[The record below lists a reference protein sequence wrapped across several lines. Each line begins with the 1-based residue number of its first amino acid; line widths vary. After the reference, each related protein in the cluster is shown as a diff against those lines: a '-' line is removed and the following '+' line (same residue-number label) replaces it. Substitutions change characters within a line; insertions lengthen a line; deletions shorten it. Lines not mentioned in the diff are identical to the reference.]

1 MSVSRTVTRDRR
13 CGRLTA
19 GVAAGWL
26 GFSCVFG
33 ATTATGQ
40 EAAGAV
46 AGAPVLSL
54 EECIRQAVSGSPS
67 LMISQE
73 QREIA
78 SQNVRGAKGAFLP
91 NLSLS
96 YNWQK
101 SERTDFDV
109 AQTEAGTF
117 QIPTTDP
124 DIFTVFPTQVASGEI
139 ADETVSAT
147 YKSLGGRATLN
158 LFDGFAKY
166 GTLRS
171 ARNSLEAAEAT
182 VGYTRER
189 VVEDVVAAYYNLVRF
204 EKLAEVAREARDR
217 AARELERTETYFRLG
232 SAAKSDV
239 LQQRVALENT
249 KLDLV
254 VAENSIKKGQADL
267 AYAMNRPLQGEF
279 AVDASVLETDF
290 AVADVAE
297 LYGEALRNRLDLQS
311 SEKAVEARQQ
321 DVKAARGSLFPQLDV
336 YGNYGR
342 DNNESP
348 FKFGAQVSSSTSYG
362 YAVSW
367 NVFDR
372 LQTYSGISRAKAGAR
387 IAEYQLEQA
396 RLTAQVEIRQLHNAL
411 VEARERASVSRET
424 IVQSEEGLRLAQ
436 ERFRVGAGTALDVI
450 VAQVNLT
457 SARAQE
463 VQAKCDFLIARA
475 SLDRALGRRNATAG
489 E

>member
-1 MSVSRTVTRDRR
+1 MSVSRTATSGRR
-13 CGRLTA
+13 CRRVGSVL
-19 GVAAGWL
+19 AAGML
-26 GFSCVFG
+26 AAALAVPAS
-33 ATTATGQ
+33 GQ
-40 EAAGAV
+40 EAA
-46 AGAPVLSL
+46 APVLSL
-54 EECIRQAVSGSPS
+54 DECIRQALSGSPT
-67 LMISQE
+67 LLISEQ

-78 SQNVRGAKGAFLP
+78 AQTVRGATGAFLP
-91 NLSLS
+91 ALSLS

-109 AQTEAGTF
+109 AQTMAGTYS
-117 QIPTTDP
+117 IPTTDP
-124 DIFTVFPTQVASGEI
+124 GISVLFPTQVPSGEI

-171 ARNSLEAAEAT
+171 ARNSLDAADAS

-189 VVEDVVAAYYNLVRF
+189 VVEDVVAAYYNLVRY
-204 EKLAEVAREARDR
+204 EKLAEVARDARDR

-239 LQQRVALENT
+239 LQQRVQLENT
-249 KLDLV
+249 KLDVV
-254 VAENSIKKGQADL
+254 VAENSVKKGQADL
-267 AYAMNRPLQGEF
+267 AYAMNRPLQGSF
-279 AVDASVLETDF
+279 NVDSSVLETDF
-290 AVADVAE
+290 AVADVAD

-311 SEKAVEARQQ
+311 SEKTVEARRQ

-348 FKFGAQVSSSTSYG
+348 YKFGAQVSSSTSYG

-367 NVFDR
+367 NIFDR
-372 LQTYSGISRAKAGAR
+372 LQTYSGISRAKASAR

-396 RLTAQVEIRQLHNAL
+396 RLNAQVEIRQLHNAL

-457 SARAQE
+457 SSRAQE

-475 SLDRALGRRNATAG
+475 SLDRALGRRNAVAAR
-489 E
+489 

>member
-1 MSVSRTVTRDRR
+1 MSVSRTAIWDRR
-13 CGRLTA
+13 SGRLAA

-26 GFSCVFG
+26 ALACVGG
-33 ATTATGQ
+33 ARPAAAQ
-40 EAAGAV
+40 EAGAGV
-46 AGAPVLSL
+46 PVLSL
-54 EECIRQAVSGSPS
+54 DECIRQALSGSPT
-67 LMISQE
+67 LLISQE

-78 SQNVRGAKGAFLP
+78 AQNVRGAKGAFLP

-109 AQTEAGTF
+109 AQTEPGTF

-124 DIFTVFPTQVASGEI
+124 NIFTIFPTQVANGEI
-139 ADETVSAT
+139 ADESVSAT

-158 LFDGFAKY
+158 LFDGFSKY
-166 GTLRS
+166 GSLRS
-171 ARNSLEAAEAT
+171 ARHSLEAADAT

-189 VVEDVVAAYYNLVRF
+189 VVEDVVAAYYNLVRY

-217 AARELERTETYFRLG
+217 AARELERTETYFKLG

-249 KLDLV
+249 KLDVV

-267 AYAMNRPLQGEF
+267 AYAMNRPLQGQF

-290 AVADVAE
+290 AVSEVGE
-297 LYGEALRNRLDLQS
+297 LYGEALRNRLDLQG
-311 SEKAVEARQQ
+311 SERTLEARRQ
-321 DVKAARGSLFPQLDV
+321 DVKAARGSLFPSLDV

-348 FKFGAQVSSSTSYG
+348 YKFGAQVSEATSYG
-362 YAVSW
+362 YSVSW
-367 NVFDR
+367 NIFDR
-372 LQTYSGISRAKAGAR
+372 LQTYSGISRAKASAR

-396 RLTAQVEIRQLHNAL
+396 RLNVQVEIRQLHNAL

-475 SLDRALGRRNATAG
+475 SLDRALGRRNAVAG

>member
-1 MSVSRTVTRDRR
+1 
-13 CGRLTA
+13 
-19 GVAAGWL
+19 
-26 GFSCVFG
+26 
-33 ATTATGQ
+33 
-40 EAAGAV
+40 
-46 AGAPVLSL
+46 VLSL
-54 EECIRQAVSGSPS
+54 DECIRQALSGSPT
-67 LMISQE
+67 LLISQE

-78 SQNVRGAKGAFLP
+78 AQNVRGAKGAFLP

-109 AQTEAGTF
+109 AQTEPGTF

-124 DIFTVFPTQVASGEI
+124 NIFTIFPTQVANGEI
-139 ADETVSAT
+139 ADESVSAT

-158 LFDGFAKY
+158 LFDGFSKY
-166 GTLRS
+166 GSLRS
-171 ARNSLEAAEAT
+171 ARHSLEAADAT

-189 VVEDVVAAYYNLVRF
+189 VVEDVVAAYYNLVRY

-217 AARELERTETYFRLG
+217 AARELERTETYFKLG

-249 KLDLV
+249 KLDVV

-267 AYAMNRPLQGEF
+267 AYAMNRPLQGQF

-290 AVADVAE
+290 AVSEVGE
-297 LYGEALRNRLDLQS
+297 LYGEALRNRLDLQG
-311 SEKAVEARQQ
+311 SEKTLEARRQ
-321 DVKAARGSLFPQLDV
+321 DVKAARGSLFPSLDV

-348 FKFGAQVSSSTSYG
+348 YKFGAQVSEATSYG
-362 YAVSW
+362 YSVSW
-367 NVFDR
+367 NIFDR
-372 LQTYSGISRAKAGAR
+372 LQTYSGISRAKASAR

-396 RLTAQVEIRQLHNAL
+396 RLNVQVEIRQLHNAL

-475 SLDRALGRRNATAG
+475 SLDRALGRRNAVAG

>member
-1 MSVSRTVTRDRR
+1 MSVSRTARDGRR
-13 CGRLTA
+13 TGRMMATAVMGWLVVAALA
-19 GVAAGWL
+19 GVAA
-26 GFSCVFG
+26 
-33 ATTATGQ
+33 AQ
-40 EAAGAV
+40 DQAA
-46 AGAPVLSL
+46 APVPVLTL
-54 EECIRQAVSGSPS
+54 DECIRQALAGSPT
-67 LMISQE
+67 LQISAQ

-78 SQNVRGAKGAFLP
+78 AQNVRGAKGAFLP

-109 AQTEAGTF
+109 AQSQAGTYS
-117 QIPTTDP
+117 IPTTDP
-124 DIFTVFPTQVASGEI
+124 GISVLFPTQVPSGEI

-158 LFDGFAKY
+158 VFDGFAKY
-166 GTLRS
+166 GNLRS
-171 ARNSLEAAEAT
+171 AKNSLGAADAT

-189 VVEDVVAAYYNLVRF
+189 VVEDVVAAYYNLVRY
-204 EKLAEVAREARDR
+204 EKLAEVAREAQEQ

-239 LQQRVALENT
+239 LQQRVQLGNT
-249 KLDLV
+249 KLDVV

-267 AYAMNRPLQGEF
+267 AYAMNLPLQGSF
-279 AVDASVLETDF
+279 AVDPTVLETDF
-290 AVADVAE
+290 AVADVTE
-297 LYGEALRNRLDLQS
+297 LYAEALRNRLDLQS
-311 SEKAVEARQQ
+311 SELALEARRQ
-321 DVKAARGSLFPQLDV
+321 DVKAARGSLFPQVDV

-348 FKFGAQVSSSTSYG
+348 FKFGAQISSSTSYG

-367 NVFDR
+367 NIFDR
-372 LQTYSGISRAKAGAR
+372 LQTYSGISRAKASAR

-396 RLTAQVEIRQLHNAL
+396 RLNAQVEIRQLHNAL
-411 VEARERASVSRET
+411 VEARERADVSRET
-424 IVQSEEGLRLAQ
+424 IVQAEEGLRLAQ

-457 SARAQE
+457 TARAQE
-463 VQAKCDFLIARA
+463 VQAKVDFVIARS
-475 SLDRALGRRNATAG
+475 SLDRALGRRNAETG
-489 E
+489 N

>member
-1 MSVSRTVTRDRR
+1 MSVSRTARDGRR
-13 CGRLTA
+13 TGRMMATAVMGWLVVAALA
-19 GVAAGWL
+19 GVAA
-26 GFSCVFG
+26 
-33 ATTATGQ
+33 AQ
-40 EAAGAV
+40 DQAA
-46 AGAPVLSL
+46 APVPVLTL
-54 EECIRQAVSGSPS
+54 DECIRQALAGSPT
-67 LMISQE
+67 LQISAQ

-78 SQNVRGAKGAFLP
+78 AQNVRGAKGAFLP

-109 AQTEAGTF
+109 AQSQAGTYS
-117 QIPTTDP
+117 IPTTDP
-124 DIFTVFPTQVASGEI
+124 GISVLFPTQVPSGEI

-158 LFDGFAKY
+158 VFDGFAKY
-166 GTLRS
+166 GNLRS
-171 ARNSLEAAEAT
+171 AKHSLGAADAT

-189 VVEDVVAAYYNLVRF
+189 VVEDVVAAYYNLVRY
-204 EKLAEVAREARDR
+204 EKLAEVAREAQDQ

-239 LQQRVALENT
+239 LQQRVQLGNT
-249 KLDLV
+249 KLDVV

-267 AYAMNRPLQGEF
+267 AYAMNLPLQGSF
-279 AVDASVLETDF
+279 NVDPTVLETDF
-290 AVADVAE
+290 AVADVTE
-297 LYGEALRNRLDLQS
+297 LYAEALRNRLDLQS
-311 SEKAVEARQQ
+311 SELALEARRQ

-348 FKFGAQVSSSTSYG
+348 FKFGAQISSSTSYG

-367 NVFDR
+367 NIFDR
-372 LQTYSGISRAKAGAR
+372 LQTYSGISRAKASAR

-396 RLTAQVEIRQLHNAL
+396 RLNAQVEIRQLHNAL
-411 VEARERASVSRET
+411 VEARERADVSRET
-424 IVQSEEGLRLAQ
+424 IVQAEEGLRLAQ

-457 SARAQE
+457 TARAQE
-463 VQAKCDFLIARA
+463 VQAKVDFVIARS
-475 SLDRALGRRNATAG
+475 SLDRALGRRNAETG
-489 E
+489 N

>member
-1 MSVSRTVTRDRR
+1 MSDCRAAMTRRPAR
-13 CGRLTA
+13 PAMALVLGCLLATA
-19 GVAAGWL
+19 G
-26 GFSCVFG
+26 
-33 ATTATGQ
+33 
-40 EAAGAV
+40 AGAV
-46 AGAPVLSL
+46 AQEATVPVLTL
-54 EECIRQAVSGSPS
+54 DECVKLALTGSPT
-67 LMISQE
+67 LLITEQ

-78 SQNVRGAKGAFLP
+78 AQSVRGAKGAFLP
-91 NLSLS
+91 ALSLS

-109 AQTEAGTF
+109 AQTMAGTYE
-117 QIPTTDP
+117 IPTTDP
-124 DIFTVFPTQVASGEI
+124 GISVLFPTQVPSGEI

-171 ARNSLEAAEAT
+171 AQRSLEAADAT

-189 VVEDVVAAYYNLVRF
+189 VVEDVVAAYYNLVRY
-204 EKLAEVAREARDR
+204 EKLAEVAREARDQ

-239 LQQRVALENT
+239 LQQRVQLENT

-267 AYAMNRPLQGEF
+267 AYAMNRPLQESF
-279 AVDASVLETDF
+279 TVDSSVLETDF
-290 AVADVAE
+290 AVADVSE
-297 LYGEALRNRLDLQS
+297 LYGEALRNRLDLQG
-311 SEKAVEARQQ
+311 SEKTLEARRQE
-321 DVKAARGSLFPQLDV
+321 VKAARGSLFPQLDV

-348 FKFGAQVSSSTSYG
+348 YKFGAQVSSSTSYG

-367 NVFDR
+367 NIFDR
-372 LQTYSGISRAKAGAR
+372 LQTYSGIGRAKASAR

-396 RLTAQVEIRQLHNAL
+396 RLNAQVEIRQLHNAL
-411 VEARERASVSRET
+411 VEARERTNVSRET
-424 IVQSEEGLRLAQ
+424 IIQSEEGLRLAQ

-457 SARAQE
+457 SSRAQE

-475 SLDRALGRRNATAG
+475 SLDRALGRRNAMAAN
-489 E
+489 

>member
-1 MSVSRTVTRDRR
+1 MSVSRTARDGRR
-13 CGRLTA
+13 TGRMMATAVMGWLVVAALA
-19 GVAAGWL
+19 GVAA
-26 GFSCVFG
+26 
-33 ATTATGQ
+33 AQ
-40 EAAGAV
+40 DQAA
-46 AGAPVLSL
+46 APVPVLTL
-54 EECIRQAVSGSPS
+54 DECIRQALAGSPT
-67 LMISQE
+67 LQISAQ

-78 SQNVRGAKGAFLP
+78 AQNVRGAKGAFLP

-109 AQTEAGTF
+109 AQSQAGTYS
-117 QIPTTDP
+117 IPTTDP
-124 DIFTVFPTQVASGEI
+124 GISVLFPTQVPSGEI

-158 LFDGFAKY
+158 VFDGFAKY
-166 GTLRS
+166 GNLRS
-171 ARNSLEAAEAT
+171 AKNSLGAADAT

-189 VVEDVVAAYYNLVRF
+189 VVEDVVAAYYNLVRY
-204 EKLAEVAREARDR
+204 EKLAEVAREAQEQ

-239 LQQRVALENT
+239 LQQRVQLGNT
-249 KLDLV
+249 KLDVV

-267 AYAMNRPLQGEF
+267 AYAMNLPLQGSF
-279 AVDASVLETDF
+279 AVDPTVLETDF
-290 AVADVAE
+290 AVADVTE
-297 LYGEALRNRLDLQS
+297 LYAEALRNRLDLQS
-311 SEKAVEARQQ
+311 SELALEARRQ
-321 DVKAARGSLFPQLDV
+321 DVKAARGSLFPQVDV

-348 FKFGAQVSSSTSYG
+348 FKFGAQISSSTSYG

-367 NVFDR
+367 NIFDR
-372 LQTYSGISRAKAGAR
+372 LQTYSGISRAKASAR

-396 RLTAQVEIRQLHNAL
+396 RLNAQVEIRQLHNAL
-411 VEARERASVSRET
+411 VEARERADVSRET
-424 IVQSEEGLRLAQ
+424 IVQAEEGLRLAQ

-457 SARAQE
+457 TARAQE
-463 VQAKCDFLIARA
+463 VQAKVDFLIARS
-475 SLDRALGRRNATAG
+475 SLDRALGRRNAETG
-489 E
+489 N

>member
-1 MSVSRTVTRDRR
+1 MSVSRTATRDRR
-13 CGRLTA
+13 SGRLAA
-19 GVAAGWL
+19 GVAAGCL
-26 GFSCVFG
+26 ALACVAG
-33 ATTATGQ
+33 ALPATGQ
-40 EAAGAV
+40 EAGAGV
-46 AGAPVLSL
+46 PVLSL
-54 EECIRQAVSGSPS
+54 DECIRQALSGSPT

-78 SQNVRGAKGAFLP
+78 AQNVRGAKGAFLP

-124 DIFTVFPTQVASGEI
+124 NIFTIFPTQVANGDI

-158 LFDGFAKY
+158 LFDGFSKY
-166 GTLRS
+166 GSLRS
-171 ARNSLEAAEAT
+171 ARHSLEAADAT

-189 VVEDVVAAYYNLVRF
+189 VVEDVVAAYYNLVRY

-279 AVDASVLETDF
+279 AVDASVLEADF
-290 AVADVAE
+290 AVADVGE

-311 SEKAVEARQQ
+311 SEKTLEARRQ
-321 DVKAARGSLFPQLDV
+321 DVKAARGSLFPSLDV

-348 FKFGAQVSSSTSYG
+348 YKFGAQVSEATSYG
-362 YAVSW
+362 YSVSW
-367 NVFDR
+367 NIFDR

-396 RLTAQVEIRQLHNAL
+396 RLNVQVEIRQLHNAL
-411 VEARERASVSRET
+411 VEARERAGVSRET

-475 SLDRALGRRNATAG
+475 SLDRALGRRNAAAG

>member
-1 MSVSRTVTRDRR
+1 MSVSRTATDGRR
-13 CGRLTA
+13 TGRMMATAVMGWLVVAALA
-19 GVAAGWL
+19 GVAA
-26 GFSCVFG
+26 
-33 ATTATGQ
+33 AQDQTA
-40 EAAGAV
+40 
-46 AGAPVLSL
+46 APVPVLTL
-54 EECIRQAVSGSPS
+54 DECIRQALAGSPT
-67 LMISQE
+67 LQISAQ

-78 SQNVRGAKGAFLP
+78 AQNVRGAKGAFLP

-109 AQTEAGTF
+109 AQSQAGTYS
-117 QIPTTDP
+117 IPTTDP
-124 DIFTVFPTQVASGEI
+124 GISVLFPTQVPSGEI

-158 LFDGFAKY
+158 VFDGFAKY
-166 GTLRS
+166 GNLRS
-171 ARNSLEAAEAT
+171 AKHSLGAADAT

-189 VVEDVVAAYYNLVRF
+189 VVEDVVAAYYNLVRY
-204 EKLAEVAREARDR
+204 EKLAEVAREAQEQ

-239 LQQRVALENT
+239 LQQRVQLGNT
-249 KLDLV
+249 KLDVV

-267 AYAMNRPLQGEF
+267 AYAMNLPLQGSF
-279 AVDASVLETDF
+279 NVDPTVLETDF
-290 AVADVAE
+290 AVADVTE

-311 SEKAVEARQQ
+311 SELALEARRQ
-321 DVKAARGSLFPQLDV
+321 DVKTARGSLFPQLDV

-348 FKFGAQVSSSTSYG
+348 FKFGAQISSSTSYG
-362 YAVSW
+362 YSVSW
-367 NVFDR
+367 NIFDR
-372 LQTYSGISRAKAGAR
+372 LQTYSGISRAKASAR

-396 RLTAQVEIRQLHNAL
+396 RLNAQVEIRQLHNAL
-411 VEARERASVSRET
+411 VEARERADVSRET
-424 IVQSEEGLRLAQ
+424 IVQAEEGLRLAQ

-457 SARAQE
+457 TARAQE
-463 VQAKCDFLIARA
+463 VQAKVDFLIARS
-475 SLDRALGRRNATAG
+475 SLDRALGRRNAGT
-489 E
+489 ES